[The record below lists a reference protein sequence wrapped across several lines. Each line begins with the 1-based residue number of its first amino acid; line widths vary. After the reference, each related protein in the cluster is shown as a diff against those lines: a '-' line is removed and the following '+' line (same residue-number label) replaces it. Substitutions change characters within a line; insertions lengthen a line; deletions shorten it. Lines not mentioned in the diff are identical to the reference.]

1 MEVKNMNSFRTGK
14 AELTG
19 NSEFPY
25 LDSTE
30 LVEGMRFKRVA
41 FAVNNSSGVDKRSMG
56 YFTFYLK
63 SVDNS
68 VITGRLFDVI
78 DFIDGGFTAKLLI
91 HKPVLIDFTPQVY
104 LGRWSLILHDI
115 KLWDGAFNRNAFI
128 SSLNVNT
135 SFIEQMVDM
144 CGVYSQIEQ
153 WKKASFA
160 ELGDFNIG
168 AFAVLA
174 DSTLRK
180 LYSYEPLWDIDITD
194 LMTIGLIAL
203 DTKFR
208 YYELL
213 AEYPIIRPEDRLNL
227 VNSKV
232 ATYRDSPLK
241 DIVLDVVM
249 AILDGGKPH
258 HLYAVLVHSTIESSI
273 KDIKTVYVY
282 KSMPKGATAYYEGSE
297 LIKY

>member
-1 MEVKNMNSFRTGK
+1 MEIASS
-14 AELTG
+14 
-19 NSEFPY
+19 SEFPY

-41 FAVNNSSGVDKRSMG
+41 FAVNNSSGTDKRSMG

-68 VITGRLFDVI
+68 IITGQLFNVI
-78 DFIDGGFTAKLLI
+78 NFINSGFTANLLI
-91 HKPVLIDFTPQVY
+91 HKPVLIDFTAQIY

-115 KLWDGAFNRNAFI
+115 KVWDGAFNRNAFI
-128 SSLNVNT
+128 GSLEVNT
-135 SFIEQMVDM
+135 SFIQQMAAM
-144 CGVYSQIEQ
+144 CGVNIQIEQ
-153 WKKASFA
+153 WKHASFA
-160 ELGDFNIG
+160 DLGDFNIG

-180 LYSYEPLWDIDITD
+180 LYSYAPLWNIDITY
-194 LMTIGLIAL
+194 LMTVGLIAL
-203 DTKFR
+203 DIKFR

-227 VNSKV
+227 VNSKL
-232 ATYRDSPLK
+232 AAFKDNPLK
-241 DIVLDVVM
+241 DVVLDIAM

-258 HLYAVLVHSTIESSI
+258 HLYAVLVHSAIESCV

-282 KSMPKGATAYYEGSE
+282 KSMPKGATAYCEGSE
-297 LIKY
+297 LVKY